1 MELQKRM
8 FNEVE
13 LWLESG
19 LKKSEFWSRRTTV
32 KGNSI
37 IGYRNDD

>member
-13 LWLESG
+13 LWLDSG
-19 LKKSEFWSRRTTV
+19 LKKSEFLEG
-32 KGNSI
+32 KGYGEGNSI
-37 IGYRNDD
+37 IG